1 MQMTILE
8 TFSGLLSLLKHVFQ
22 SGYYSFADLWTLPVE
37 NTSNFE
43 GPGKKNT
50 LRFMDSESQVRLNP
64 IRQ

>member
-1 MQMTILE
+1 MQMTIWE

-50 LRFMDSESQVRLNP
+50 
-64 IRQ
+64 